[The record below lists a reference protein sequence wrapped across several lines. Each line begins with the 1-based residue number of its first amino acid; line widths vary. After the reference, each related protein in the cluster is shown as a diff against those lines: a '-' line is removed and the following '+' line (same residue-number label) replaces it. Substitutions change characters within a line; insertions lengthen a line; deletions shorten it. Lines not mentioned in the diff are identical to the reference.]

1 MLFICKKMAAIK
13 PTELNALINSPL
25 FDAGLNAFSAQFDA
39 DRLDMLQ
46 RSRDAGVAY
55 QLCIASDLAEAE
67 LNLQLCAQFP
77 DLLTTAGVHP
87 HQAARVEPGWLEQLT
102 HLVQRP
108 DVCAVGECGLD
119 FNRMFS
125 PQELQ
130 IDVFQQQ
137 LQLATTVNKAVYLH
151 ERDAFDTQIS
161 LLKAHQIHH
170 GIAHCF
176 TSSQR
181 ELAAYVD
188 LGLYIGIT
196 GWVCDER
203 RGAALQDAV
212 RYLPLDR
219 LILETDA
226 PYLLPRNL
234 ATKPKSRRN
243 EPAFLMAI
251 AEMVA
256 HLKQCPVEQV
266 LNAAWHNSCQLFNV
280 EAPDV
285 ATLA

>member
-1 MLFICKKMAAIK
+1 MAVTK
-13 PTELNALINSPL
+13 PTELNALINVAM
-25 FDAGLNAFSAQFDA
+25 FDAGLNVFSAQFDA

-55 QLCIASDLAEAE
+55 QLCIASDLAEATQ
-67 LNLQLCAQFP
+67 NLQLCGQYP

-87 HQAARVEPGWLEQLT
+87 HQAAHVESGWLDELSQ
-102 HLVQRP
+102 LVQRD

-125 PQELQ
+125 PQEVQ
-130 IDVFQQQ
+130 IEVFQQQ
-137 LQLATTVNKAVYLH
+137 LQLAKTVNKAVYLH
-151 ERDAFDTQIS
+151 ERDAFSTQIS
-161 LLKAHQIHH
+161 LLKAHHIQH

-176 TSSQR
+176 TSSHT
-181 ELAAYVD
+181 ELAAYLD

-203 RGAALQDAV
+203 RGSTLQDAV
-212 RYLPLDR
+212 RYLPLER

-234 ATKPKSRRN
+234 AAKPKSRRN
-243 EPAFLMAI
+243 EPAFLIAI

-256 HLKQCPVEQV
+256 RIKQCPVEQV